1 MKEKAIVSTIT
12 LAASLASY
20 YYAKSVTKDTVPYTM
35 IGGFVGAVIGVP
47 LVYQF
52 GSWQEASS
60 ITTNDYE

>member
-35 IGGFVGAVIGVP
+35 IGGFVGAVIGE
-47 LVYQF
+47 LIA
-52 GSWQEASS
+52 GA
-60 ITTNDYE
+60 IKINGKNDN